1 MQIIYLNSGKYLKQK
16 KNSYNS
22 ITKGQITKK
31 WARLPGAQW
40 LIIGL
45 LMQGTR
51 VRSLL
56 WEDPACLGAA
66 KPVPRNCGSPCAVAA
81 VAQAPWSL
89 CSAARDASTT
99 RSLRATETVAPPC
112 YQLETSLH
120 SHEDPAQSTVNKQ
133 FLKNGQ
139 GTEID
144 ISPTK
149 LYK

>member
-1 MQIIYLNSGKYLKQK
+1 MYLNSGKYLKHK

-56 WEDPACLGAA
+56 WEDPTCLRAA
-66 KPVPRNCGSPCAVAA
+66 KPVPRNCSSPRAVTA

-89 CSAARDASTT
+89 RSAARDASTT
-99 RSLRATETVAPPC
+99 RSLRGTERVAPPC
-112 YQLETSLH
+112 YQLEKSLH
-120 SHEDPAQSTVNKQ
+120 SPEDPARSTINKQ
-133 FLKNGQ
+133 LFKNGQ
-139 GTEID
+139 RTKID